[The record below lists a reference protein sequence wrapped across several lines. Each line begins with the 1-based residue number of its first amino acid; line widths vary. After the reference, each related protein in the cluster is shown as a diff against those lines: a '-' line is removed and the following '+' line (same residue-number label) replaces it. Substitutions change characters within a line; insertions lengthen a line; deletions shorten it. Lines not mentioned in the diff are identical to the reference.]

1 MKSMRS
7 RHKRYCGDGNV
18 GKLYIKP
25 VGSDEYTE
33 WDSIKEINVSDST
46 IDKLFGEKHKTD
58 EVKIPTK
65 FEFTSDV
72 KASVFYWDKFALA
85 FCGIDEWFE
94 MLNRQIFF
102 KRVAPGKCEK
112 KIIMQLLL
120 QEQA

>member
-1 MKSMRS
+1 M
-7 RHKRYCGDGNV
+7 
-18 GKLYIKP
+18 GKLYLKP
-25 VGSDEYTE
+25 VNSEGYAELGE
-33 WDSIKEINVSDST
+33 IKEINVSDST

-72 KASVFYWDKFALA
+72 KASVFYWDKFALT

-102 KRVAPGKCEK
+102 KRVAGECEN